1 MITCKNHD
9 ACRSQ
14 LFEMIKIKYRKKV
27 KLKNAK
33 HVTDMQFHFLSPQRQ
48 FTAQPLSIDII
59 HTIISY
65 RRFQSEVRNILRFP
79 GFFTDLFRY
88 FIRLL
93 SFS

>member
-1 MITCKNHD
+1 MMLADHSC
-9 ACRSQ
+9 S
-14 LFEMIKIKYRKKV
+14 KYRRKV

-65 RRFQSEVRNILRFP
+65 RRFQSEVRNIRRFP
-79 GFFTDLFRY
+79 GFFTDLFTRY
-88 FIRLL
+88 FICLL